1 MPDRKTAQLAGG
13 GLFGDVGFSNEAA
26 HLLLQRID
34 QAFDLRSGAFQDQ
47 FDAAIGEVFDEAVHI
62 VLQRKVLNRVSKPDP
77 LHAAAEVTRPSMKRR
92 CDVGS

>member
-1 MPDRKTAQLAGG
+1 
-13 GLFGDVGFSNEAA
+13 
-26 HLLLQRID
+26 
-34 QAFDLRSGAFQDQ
+34 
-47 FDAAIGEVFDEAVHI
+47 VHI